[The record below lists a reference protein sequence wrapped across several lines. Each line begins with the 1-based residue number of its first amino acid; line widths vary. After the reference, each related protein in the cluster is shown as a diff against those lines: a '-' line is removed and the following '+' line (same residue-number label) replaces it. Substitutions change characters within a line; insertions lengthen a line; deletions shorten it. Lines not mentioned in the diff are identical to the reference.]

1 MGNQF
6 LIMLVIGSVLGMFGS
21 SAISKLNPFKSS
33 KVTVAKQEMQKEEY
47 FKDKVKGIE
56 YKMTEK
62 SKGQTPVKAS
72 LGQSIGSFVDK
83 SIKAIISFALILF
96 VGSLVLGVNLFG
108 YVRKLKKLVFSRT
121 KALRQTVAG
130 IQEVKGKMNGE
141 EEKLRASLKDK
152 HDEETELLVKQ
163 IKLGNQD
170 EKSI

>member
-6 LIMLVIGSVLGMFGS
+6 LILLVVGALLGFGGRGVLS
-21 SAISKLNPFKSS
+21 NLNPFKAG
-33 KVTVAKQEMQKEEY
+33 KVAVVKQESQKEEY
-47 FKDKVKGIE
+47 YKDKIKGIE
-56 YKMTEK
+56 YKMTERA
-62 SKGQTPVKAS
+62 KGSAPTKQT

-83 SIKAIISFALILF
+83 SIKGIISFTIILF
-96 VGSLVLGVNLFG
+96 LGSIVLGVNLFG
-108 YVRKLKKLVFSRT
+108 YVRKLKNLVFSRT

-163 IKLGNQD
+163 IKLGKQD